1 MKRKRNAVKAD
12 HDNPVWTKA
21 TFARAREYRHMQAT
35 TYKSQCLKSLFAIRA
50 TQVLY
55 DQRADPFEF
64 SSLFER
70 NSPRSKIVFS
80 WQRQD

>member
-1 MKRKRNAVKAD
+1 MHLACTR
-12 HDNPVWTKA
+12 
-21 TFARAREYRHMQAT
+21 REYQHMQAT

-70 NSPRSKIVFS
+70 NSPRGEIVFALGS
-80 WQRQD
+80 VKTDVR